1 MNSLYAEDKQDLESI
16 FDKLQRYEAEE
27 SVHRVQPD
35 FTDRGD
41 MLLQT
46 DSYNAIITPDNVQV
60 KGLEHTNTDLLDL
73 AEAEK
78 NAFDYLKSRY
88 EHSSRPTRSN

>member
-1 MNSLYAEDKQDLESI
+1 MNSLYAEENQDLEAI
-16 FDKLQRYEAEE
+16 FEKLQSYEDKD

-46 DSYNAIITPDNVQV
+46 DSYNVIITPDSIQV

-88 EHSSRPTRSN
+88 DHPSRPAKNN

>member
-1 MNSLYAEDKQDLESI
+1 MNSLYAEENQDLETI
-16 FDKLQRYEAEE
+16 FEKLQSYEDTE

-35 FTDRGD
+35 FTERGD

-73 AEAEK
+73 AEGER

-88 EHSSRPTRSN
+88 EHPSRPARSN